1 MMGVII
7 KVRRLFGLAPFEHDS
22 DHWKSQRS
30 SAIAL
35 FILGYWFVYQLLFFI
50 NDASFADIQQWMAQP
65 LNSVLLA
72 LTVLYTFYHSELGLQ
87 VITEDYIESK
97 STQVTILYLVRAIR
111 LFVITLTFISLMRI

>member
-1 MMGVII
+1 MGVII

>member
-1 MMGVII
+1 MGVILKI
-7 KVRRLFGLAPFEHDS
+7 RRLFGLAGFEHDS

-35 FILGYWFVYQLLFFI
+35 FILGYWMVYQFLFFL
-50 NDASFADIQQWMAQP
+50 NEASVPEIQQWIAEP
-65 LNSVLLA
+65 LNSMLLA

-97 STQVTILYLVRAIR
+97 SKQITILYIVRVIR
-111 LFVITLTFISLMRI
+111 LSLIALTIISLMRI

>member
-1 MMGVII
+1 MGVILKI
-7 KVRRLFGLAPFEHDS
+7 RRLFGLAPFEHNS

-111 LFVITLTFISLMRI
+111 LFVIALTFISLMRI

>member
-1 MMGVII
+1 MGVILKI
-7 KVRRLFGLAPFEHDS
+7 RRRFGLAAFEHNS

-50 NDASFADIQQWMAQP
+50 NDASFADIQQWMAQT

-111 LFVITLTFISLMRI
+111 LFVIALTFISLMRI

>member
-1 MMGVII
+1 MGVILKI
-7 KVRRLFGLAPFEHDS
+7 RRLFGLAAIEHNS

>member
-1 MMGVII
+1 MGLILKI
-7 KVRRLFGLAPFEHDS
+7 RRLFGLAPFEHNS

>member
-50 NDASFADIQQWMAQP
+50 NDASITDIQQWMAQP

>member
-1 MMGVII
+1 MGVILKI
-7 KVRRLFGLAPFEHDS
+7 RRLFGLAAFEHNS

-97 STQVTILYLVRAIR
+97 STQVTILYL
-111 LFVITLTFISLMRI
+111 SLIHI

>member
-1 MMGVII
+1 MGVILKI
-7 KVRRLFGLAPFEHDS
+7 RRLFGLAPFEHNS

-111 LFVITLTFISLMRI
+111 LFAITLTFISLMRI

>member
-1 MMGVII
+1 MGVILKI
-7 KVRRLFGLAPFEHDS
+7 RRLFGLAPFEHDS

-50 NDASFADIQQWMAQP
+50 NDASITDIQQWMAQP

-97 STQVTILYLVRAIR
+97 STQITILYLVRTIR
-111 LFVITLTFISLMRI
+111 LIVIVLTFISLMRI

>member
-1 MMGVII
+1 MGVILKI
-7 KVRRLFGLAPFEHDS
+7 RRLFGLAPFEHNS

>member
-1 MMGVII
+1 MGVILKI
-7 KVRRLFGLAPFEHDS
+7 RRLFGLAAFEHNS

-50 NDASFADIQQWMAQP
+50 NDASFTDIQQWMAQP

-97 STQVTILYLVRAIR
+97 STQVTILYFVRAIR

>member
-1 MMGVII
+1 MGLILKI
-7 KVRRLFGLAPFEHDS
+7 RRLFGLAPFEHNS

-111 LFVITLTFISLMRI
+111 LFVIALTFISLMRI

>member
-1 MMGVII
+1 MGLILKI
-7 KVRRLFGLAPFEHDS
+7 RRLFGLAAFEHNS

-35 FILGYWFVYQLLFFI
+35 FILGYWFVYQVLFFI
-50 NDASFADIQQWMAQP
+50 NDASFTDIQQWMAQP